1 MGKRLVVGLLC
12 GVLGYILGALGGGFL
27 VSLLSSNT
35 HDRSLEAVMTGVF
48 AVGPAVALIAF
59 IVGFV
64 LAKPAR
70 QRGL

>member
-1 MGKRLVVGLLC
+1 MGKRLAVGLLC
-12 GVLGYILGALGGGFL
+12 GVLGYVLGAVGGGFL

-35 HDRSLEAVMTGVF
+35 HDRSLEAVMTGAF
-48 AVGPAVALIAF
+48 AVGPAVAVIAF

-64 LAKPAR
+64 LAKPSR